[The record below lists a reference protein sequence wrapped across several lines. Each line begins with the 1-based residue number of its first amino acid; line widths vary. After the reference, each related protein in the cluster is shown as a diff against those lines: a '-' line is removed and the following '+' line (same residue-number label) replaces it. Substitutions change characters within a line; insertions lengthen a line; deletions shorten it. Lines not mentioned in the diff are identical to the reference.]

1 MQMAKRKTIKRQT
14 FYNNNTQHRKL
25 NNIKQHEPYHEN
37 WGELRCYRFN
47 SGSKGFE
54 KSTGHLVR

>member
-14 FYNNNTQHRKL
+14 FYNNNTQHIKL

-37 WGELRCYRFN
+37 WGELRCYRFQR
-47 SGSKGFE
+47 
-54 KSTGHLVR
+54 L